1 AALPVDHRGAAVAPY
16 REERGVAGLRH
27 ELRQRLLGELH
38 RIDAPHGGEP
48 DVQRERPEVVAA
60 VGVLAHEPGAHEACE
75 VAVRAARIELGLRAE
90 ILQGERS
97 VGALERLQEPDA
109 RVDRL
114 DAAALALAHCTN
126 TNELAYGQY
135 TPIRGGSASPFHG
148 VISALRWLT
157 APRSSRAATAL
168 KYRRAR
174 PCCRRD
180 STPATSCPIAAARAS
195 AAP

>member
-1 AALPVDHRGAAVAPY
+1 P
-16 REERGVAGLRH
+16 
-27 ELRQRLLGELH
+27 Q
-38 RIDAPHGGEP
+38 
-48 DVQRERPEVVAA
+48 
-60 VGVLAHEPGAHEACE
+60 
-75 VAVRAARIELGLRAE
+75 
-90 ILQGERS
+90 
-97 VGALERLQEPDA
+97 RLQEPDA

-135 TPIRGGSASPFHG
+135 TPIPGGSASPFHG

-195 AAP
+195 AAPAAAPSAKAASTMGTGARAICRRTIRRRA